1 MTKESMRSRAMQPE
15 HQAAPELWKITLG
28 ELDEKMGVKIVEES
42 VERVVATMPVEGNR
56 QSFGLLHGG
65 ASLAVGEAVGSWAAV
80 IHASTLGKTAVGV
93 DVSATHHKSAR
104 EGPDHHHG
112 HAHPP
117 GRNADHAR
125 GPAHQRSRPAAL
137 HPPDHQPALGP
148 EELTRRVEKLARV
161 RTYGTFEPAQ
171 LP

>member
-1 MTKESMRSRAMQPE
+1 MTNDEPL
-15 HQAAPELWKITLG
+15 PWTIVLG
-28 ELDEKMGVKIVEES
+28 ELDEKMGVTIVEQS

-104 EGPDHHHG
+104 GGSVTITATPIHL
-112 HAHPP
+112 
-117 GRNADHAR
+117 GRTLST
-125 GPAHQRSRPAAL
+125 HQVLITNEAGQRLCTLRITNL
-137 HPPDHQPALGP
+137 LLD
-148 EELTRRVEKLARV
+148 
-161 RTYGTFEPAQ
+161 EPVSASTGSA
-171 LP
+171 